1 MPLYVGNTRV
11 SKENRQNSSSL
22 VSLTAAWTQIQPLL
36 LKKGGKGLDTGAKIV
51 LANWRG
57 DAETRRFAGLGSSGR
72 GDQAG
77 TGKTR
82 ELLFPASGR
91 KHQHRDGHLQNGG
104 AHQQHW
110 MVAGRILREP
120 GQPHNMRWTND
131 RYTSRGLSD
140 MLTMDFIKEP
150 SHCLGHGG
158 AEG

>member
-57 DAETRRFAGLGSSGR
+57 DAETRRFPDWGALAEAIKQELG
-72 GDQAG
+72 
-77 TGKTR
+77 KR
-82 ELLFPASGR
+82 ENYFFQASGR
-91 KHQHRDGHLQNGG
+91 KHQHRDGHLQDGG

-110 MVAGRILREP
+110 MVAGRILCEP
-120 GQPHNMRWTND
+120 GQPHQHALD
-131 RYTSRGLSD
+131 
-140 MLTMDFIKEP
+140 E
-150 SHCLGHGG
+150 
-158 AEG
+158 